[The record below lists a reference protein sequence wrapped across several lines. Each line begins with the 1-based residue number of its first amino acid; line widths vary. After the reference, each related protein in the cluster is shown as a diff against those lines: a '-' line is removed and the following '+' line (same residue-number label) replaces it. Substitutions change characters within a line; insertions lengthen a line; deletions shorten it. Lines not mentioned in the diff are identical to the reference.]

1 MKYYLHLTDRMT
13 EEAERSEKFLL
24 ADSQSRIDIISIR
37 GWQNVAKTV
46 LKKKR
51 QGI

>member
-1 MKYYLHLTDRMT
+1 MKYYLYLTDRMT

-24 ADSQSRIDIISIR
+24 ADSQNRIELTSFR
-37 GWQNVAKTV
+37 FTVVKTV
-46 LKKKR
+46 LKRKR